1 MKKLPTLWLSGSI
14 PSKKNSKRIAKR
26 GGKRGGK
33 SILLSSINYLE
44 WEKLAILEI
53 KCAWEHKRIISCNSI
68 TYDFVFVDNRKR
80 DLSNTVEGVNDAL
93 VRAGVLL
100 DDDWKLTGSVI
111 LNPIGV
117 DKNNCGVKITF
128 NVREYEI

>member
-1 MKKLPTLWLSGSI
+1 VKKLPTLWLSGSI

-26 GGKRGGK
+26 GGK
-33 SILLSSINYLE
+33 SLLLSSTNYIA

-53 KCAWEHKRIISCNSI
+53 KCAWEHNKIIACNSI
-68 TYDFVFVDNRKR
+68 TYDFVFGDNRKR
-80 DLSNTVEGVNDAL
+80 DLSNSVEGVNDAL
-93 VRAGVLL
+93 VNAGVLL
-100 DDDWKLTGSVI
+100 DDNWKVTGSLI

-117 DKNNCGVKITF
+117 DKNNFGVKITF

>member
-1 MKKLPTLWLSGSI
+1 MKLPTLWLSGSI

-26 GGKRGGK
+26 GGK
-33 SILLSSINYLE
+33 SLLLSSTNYIA

-53 KCAWEHKRIISCNSI
+53 KCAWEHNKIIACNSI
-68 TYDFVFVDNRKR
+68 TYDFVFGDNRKR
-80 DLSNTVEGVNDAL
+80 DLSNSVEGVNDAL
-93 VRAGVLL
+93 VSAGVLL
-100 DDDWKLTGSVI
+100 DDNWKVIGSLI

-117 DKNNCGVKITF
+117 DKNNFGVKITF

>member
-26 GGKRGGK
+26 GGK
-33 SILLSSINYLE
+33 SLLLSSTNYIA

-53 KCAWEHKRIISCNSI
+53 KCAWEHNKIIACNSI
-68 TYDFVFVDNRKR
+68 TYDFVFGDNRKR
-80 DLSNTVEGVNDAL
+80 DLSNSVEGVNDAL
-93 VRAGVLL
+93 VNAGVLL
-100 DDDWKLTGSVI
+100 DDNWKVTGSLI

-117 DKNNCGVKITF
+117 DKNNFGVKITF

>member
-1 MKKLPTLWLSGSI
+1 MKLPTLWLSGSI

-26 GGKRGGK
+26 GGK
-33 SILLSSINYLE
+33 SLLLSSTNYIA

-53 KCAWEHKRIISCNSI
+53 KCAWEHNKIIACNSI
-68 TYDFVFVDNRKR
+68 TYDFVFGDNRKR
-80 DLSNTVEGVNDAL
+80 DLSNSVEGVNDAL
-93 VRAGVLL
+93 VNAGVLL
-100 DDDWKLTGSVI
+100 DDNWKVTGSLI

-117 DKNNCGVKITF
+117 DKNNFGVKITF